1 MARPRQPAATAVN
14 AMGFHHFN
22 LVLVLLGALVLGLG
36 LVSRRLEAGPIPP
49 TVIALALGVVLG
61 PAVLGV
67 VKLSDFG
74 HELRVL
80 EGVARLTLGIGLVGV
95 ALRVPRRFPR
105 RHAREL
111 TVLVVGGMLLMW
123 LVSTA
128 LVYFVLAMPLELAA
142 LIGAIITATDPI
154 GATPIVT
161 GGVAERNVPERI
173 RHLISFESGVNDGL
187 SYLLVFLPSLLLLLP
202 VDRAWHHWF
211 MQTLL
216 WDVGVATAFGL
227 ALGFAA
233 GHALQ
238 FAERRGLIEEKWRL
252 VYTVALALIAT
263 GAGRL
268 IDSDE
273 LLVVFAAGAMFVQ
286 VVSGSDRKNEE
297 HGQEAVNRFFALPFF
312 VVLGLALPWEG
323 WAKLGIAGVLL
334 AVAVLL
340 LRRPLPLWLMQGAL
354 RSIHNRADALFMGW
368 FGPIAVAAVYYAAL
382 MSHHM
387 GEPRIWHTV
396 SLVVFASVIA
406 HGVTA
411 APLTRLYGRHTE
423 GRREREG
430 AERSDETT
438 EDGSRSS

>member
-1 MARPRQPAATAVN
+1 
-14 AMGFHHFN
+14 MGLHHLN

-36 LVSRRLEAGPIPP
+36 LVSRKLEGRPTPP
-49 TVIALALGVVLG
+49 TVIALVLGIVLG
-61 PAVLGV
+61 PAVLDV
-67 VKLSDFG
+67 VRLSDFG
-74 HELRVL
+74 EDMRVL
-80 EGVARLTLGIGLVGV
+80 EGIARLTLGIGLVGV

-111 TVLVVGGMLLMW
+111 TVLILGGMLLMW
-123 LVSTA
+123 AVSTA
-128 LVYFVLAMPLELAA
+128 LVHLVLALPLGLSAV
-142 LIGAIITATDPI
+142 IGAILTPTDPI
-154 GATPIVT
+154 ASTPIVT
-161 GGVAERNVPERI
+161 GDVAEKHVPERL
-173 RHLISFESGVNDGL
+173 RNLISFESGANDGL
-187 SYLLVFLPSLLLLLP
+187 GYLLVFLPSLLILLP
-202 VDRAWHHWF
+202 VDQAWHHWF

-216 WDVGVATAFGL
+216 WEVGVATAFGL

-238 FAERRGLIEEKWRL
+238 FAERHGLIEEKWRL

-430 AERSDETT
+430 AEKRDETT
-438 EDGSRSS
+438 EDGS